1 MTKENLRSVLLE
13 AVKNGDWENLPDLH
27 AAIKTRADEQNIVFD
42 EEHELETYANQLIWE
57 LMIRGILAPGGD
69 ATYLDF
75 QGLRLTESGRKY
87 LGVETDVPETDPGK
101 YIERL
106 IEQVG
111 RSVDDLLKLYV
122 QESLLTFLTGNFVS
136 ATVMLSVASERLLDL
151 LIDEY
156 ARVSRE
162 KTGKEAF
169 DAKIRRAGR
178 STKERFDALRAD
190 LQKADLPKEIVET
203 VDMQLSGLYTLIRY
217 ARNDEGAPSGR
228 AFDKDTAHAGLLLFP
243 QYCTRVY
250 ALISHLEDAE
260 A

>member
-111 RSVDDLLKLYV
+111 RSVDDLLKLYAR
-122 QESLLTFLTGNFVS
+122 ESLVTFLAGNFVS

-162 KTGKEAF
+162 
-169 DAKIRRAGR
+169 
-178 STKERFDALRAD
+178 
-190 LQKADLPKEIVET
+190 
-203 VDMQLSGLYTLIRY
+203 
-217 ARNDEGAPSGR
+217 
-228 AFDKDTAHAGLLLFP
+228 
-243 QYCTRVY
+243 
-250 ALISHLEDAE
+250 
-260 A
+260 